1 MRRVQLLLVP
11 IFALITAF
19 AAAQDARKPATE
31 LPEIKELPDPFAFAD
46 GSRVKTP
53 KDWERRRVEIKGLFQ
68 DYMYGH
74 LPAKPEKMTI
84 RPGELVKDETNKV
97 TLQDFELDLEQAGNK
112 FTLKFKLARPIDAKG
127 KLPVIIQGAFTFGK
141 GGAVSG
147 KRYTPFTSRGY
158 AVAEFE
164 FGQLAPDNKDRFR
177 SGGLYRLFGDKID
190 SSALMAWVWGIQ
202 RVIDALE
209 TLPDIDATRI
219 IVTGHS
225 RYGKTAL
232 LAGAFEERIA
242 LTVPSHS
249 GCAGASPYRFIYGK
263 SEQLHNIA
271 GAFPHWVRPDF
282 KQFVGNVNR
291 LPVDQHEL
299 IALVAPR
306 ALLCTEGLKDAWIN
320 PEGSQLTYLA
330 AKTAYEFL
338 GAADKISIRF
348 RDVGHIPSNEDLLD
362 YADHLFHAK
371 ALPIEFGKLP
381 YAIEKAGYSWSA
393 PK

>member
-1 MRRVQLLLVP
+1 MIPHVGSNHQ
-11 IFALITAF
+11 AGQC
-19 AAAQDARKPATE
+19 AARKHAEISGTDLDARK
-31 LPEIKELPDPFAFAD
+31 
-46 GSRVKTP
+46 
-53 KDWERRRVEIKGLFQ
+53 
-68 DYMYGH
+68 Y
-74 LPAKPEKMTI
+74 
-84 RPGELVKDETNKV
+84 
-97 TLQDFELDLEQAGNK
+97 
-112 FTLKFKLARPIDAKG
+112 
-127 KLPVIIQGAFTFGK
+127 PVNH
-141 GGAVSG
+141 AVSLVGNLKRRAFHALGAGG
-147 KRYTPFTSRGY
+147 KHGFT
-158 AVAEFE
+158 ATAEFE

-371 ALPIEFGKLP
+371 ALPVEFGKLP